1 MIRMYDSMKIEQV
14 QPTKTDAFSHVAAVA
29 ALSFAAAIATG
40 TTGCRGTTPSFSQA
54 LSGLSAPARV
64 PPPAQGSFQVPS
76 SYSGGSGPSTS
87 PASKGL
93 GGSSFENGIKTSQ
106 STLPSSNLIDKFSNA
121 QSQLLNASN
130 NSRNSVKRTADGINS
145 SVEQA
150 SASFDRMGQ
159 GVVQANAILSDAA
172 NTPIVSAAAERTN
185 MNYSGNQ
192 QTPITDS
199 ISGRIG
205 DSDPNDNANWR
216 TPVRR

>member
-1 MIRMYDSMKIEQV
+1 MKIEQV
-14 QPTKTDAFSHVAAVA
+14 QSTKTDAFSYVVTVA
-29 ALSFAAAIATG
+29 ALSFAAAIAAG
-40 TTGCRGTTPSFSQA
+40 VTGCRGTPPAFSQA
-54 LSGLSAPARV
+54 FSGLIAPARV

-76 SYSGGSGPSTS
+76 SYSGGVGSSAS

-106 STLPSSNLIDKFSNA
+106 NTLPTSNLIDKFTNA
-121 QSQLLNASN
+121 QSQLLSASN
-130 NSRNSVKRTADGINS
+130 NARNSVTRAADGINS

-150 SASFDRMGQ
+150 SARVDRFGQ
-159 GVVQANAILSDAA
+159 GVVQASAILSEAA
-172 NTPIVSAAAERTN
+172 NTPTVSAAAERTN
-185 MNYSGNQ
+185 LNYSGKE

-205 DSDPNDNANWR
+205 DSDPNESAIWR